1 MKIDRSPFLPTF
13 VAVLSAALFGGAAIA
28 QTRSTTDGPALS
40 PLDSTGVNFAEWQD
54 TNTPGDNLGN
64 HTAVLPLNMNAM
76 AILAASSISASGE
89 IRTTTRVT
97 AAEHWSGVYFHT
109 SDRRLKTD
117 IAALAGLPVVTRLIP
132 VAYRMKAD
140 GRPAMGFV
148 AQDVAAE
155 FPDLVATDPAT
166 GIMSVE
172 YDQII
177 APLVAAVQELEA
189 RVLTLEA
196 EVARLRDAPRLIEAA
211 AP

>member
-1 MKIDRSPFLPTF
+1 MTFADRLRVFALLGALLT
-13 VAVLSAALFGGAAIA
+13 AA
-28 QTRSTTDGPALS
+28 PALAETSTSRSDGSELQGMS
-40 PLDSTGVNFAEWQD
+40 PTGVTTYYD
-54 TNTPGDNLGN
+54 TVAPPGDNLGN
-64 HTAVLPLNMNAM
+64 HTATGPLLMAGNNVSGINA
-76 AILAASSISASGE
+76 AFAS
-89 IRTTTRVT
+89 
-97 AAEHWSGVYFHT
+97 VYFHT

-117 IAALAGLPVVTRLIP
+117 ITALRGLPVVARLIP

>member
-1 MKIDRSPFLPTF
+1 MTFADRLRVFALLGALLT
-13 VAVLSAALFGGAAIA
+13 AA
-28 QTRSTTDGPALS
+28 PALAETSTSRNDGSELQGMS
-40 PLDSTGVNFAEWQD
+40 PTGVSSTQYEAA
-54 TNTPGDNLGN
+54 PGDNLGN
-64 HTAVLPLNMNAM
+64 HTATGPLLMVGNNVSGINA
-76 AILAASSISASGE
+76 AFAS
-89 IRTTTRVT
+89 
-97 AAEHWSGVYFHT
+97 VYFHT

-117 IAALAGLPVVTRLIP
+117 ITALRGLPVVARLIP

>member
-1 MKIDRSPFLPTF
+1 MTFADRLRVFALIGALLTAAPALAETSTSRSDGSELQGMSPTG
-13 VAVLSAALFGGAAIA
+13 VLSTQYEAA
-28 QTRSTTDGPALS
+28 
-40 PLDSTGVNFAEWQD
+40 
-54 TNTPGDNLGN
+54 PGDNLGN
-64 HTAVLPLNMNAM
+64 HTAIDTLQMAGNNVSGINA
-76 AILAASSISASGE
+76 AFAS
-89 IRTTTRVT
+89 
-97 AAEHWSGVYFHT
+97 VYFHT

-117 IAALAGLPVVTRLIP
+117 ITALRGLPVVARLIP

>member
-1 MKIDRSPFLPTF
+1 MTF
-13 VAVLSAALFGGAAIA
+13 ANRLGGIALIGALAAAA
-28 QTRSTTDGPALS
+28 PALS
-40 PLDSTGVNFAEWQD
+40 ETSTARSDGSELQGLAPTGVTSYYVAD
-54 TNTPGDNLGN
+54 PPPPGDNLGN
-64 HTAVLPLNMNAM
+64 HTATGTLSMGSNNISGINA
-76 AILAASSISASGE
+76 AFA
-89 IRTTTRVT
+89 T
-97 AAEHWSGVYFHT
+97 VYFHT

-117 IAALAGLPVVTRLIP
+117 IVPLEGLGVVARLIP
-132 VAYRMKAD
+132 VSYRMKAD

-155 FPDLVATDPAT
+155 FPDLVATDPMT

-172 YDQII
+172 YDQIV

-196 EVARLRDAPRLIEAA
+196 ELARLRDAPRLIEAA

>member
-1 MKIDRSPFLPTF
+1 MTFADRLRVFALLGALLT
-13 VAVLSAALFGGAAIA
+13 AA
-28 QTRSTTDGPALS
+28 PALAETS
-40 PLDSTGVNFAEWQD
+40 TSRNDGSELQGLERTGVSSTQYEAA
-54 TNTPGDNLGN
+54 PGDNLGN
-64 HTAVLPLNMNAM
+64 HTATGPLLMVGNNVSGINA
-76 AILAASSISASGE
+76 AFAS
-89 IRTTTRVT
+89 
-97 AAEHWSGVYFHT
+97 VYFHT

-117 IAALAGLPVVTRLIP
+117 ITALRGLPVVARLIP

>member
-1 MKIDRSPFLPTF
+1 MTF
-13 VAVLSAALFGGAAIA
+13 ANRLGGIALIAALAAA
-28 QTRSTTDGPALS
+28 APALS
-40 PLDSTGVNFAEWQD
+40 ETSTARSDGSELQGLAPTGVTSYYE
-54 TNTPGDNLGN
+54 TVTPPGDNLGN
-64 HTAVLPLNMNAM
+64 HTAIGTLMMGSNNISGINA
-76 AILAASSISASGE
+76 AFAS
-89 IRTTTRVT
+89 
-97 AAEHWSGVYFHT
+97 VYFHT

-117 IAALAGLPVVTRLIP
+117 IVPLEGLGVVARLIP
-132 VAYRMKAD
+132 VSYRMKAD

-172 YDQII
+172 YDQIV

-196 EVARLRDAPRLIEAA
+196 ELARLRDAPRLIEAA

>member
-1 MKIDRSPFLPTF
+1 MTF
-13 VAVLSAALFGGAAIA
+13 ANRLGGIALIGALSAAA
-28 QTRSTTDGPALS
+28 PALS
-40 PLDSTGVNFAEWQD
+40 GTSTARSDGSELQGLAPTGVTSYYE
-54 TNTPGDNLGN
+54 TVTPPGDNLGN
-64 HTAVLPLNMNAM
+64 HTATGTLSMGSNNISGINA
-76 AILAASSISASGE
+76 AFA
-89 IRTTTRVT
+89 T
-97 AAEHWSGVYFHT
+97 VYFHT

-117 IAALAGLPVVTRLIP
+117 IVPLEGLGVVARLIP
-132 VAYRMKAD
+132 VSYRMKAD

-196 EVARLRDAPRLIEAA
+196 EVARLRDAPRLIDRFS
-211 AP
+211 